1 MRRRISERCIRRKM
15 TYRELLEKGISC
27 LKASGIEEAET
38 DAWVLLSFAL
48 GMDRTRYLMD
58 RDMPVM
64 GETKRYR
71 ELIGKRAAHI
81 PLQHLTGSQEFM
93 GLEFLVGPEVLIP
106 RQDTETLV
114 ELVLAD
120 MNTAQGAGLCRT
132 LPVLDMCTGSGCI
145 GISVAKL
152 HGVPV
157 TAVDVSAAALKTA
170 EKNAENLNCREK
182 MDFRL
187 GNLFEPLADG
197 EQYSYLL
204 SNPPYIPS
212 GVIPGL
218 TAEVRDHEPRIA
230 LDGSGDGLYFYRRIA
245 GEAGKFLCADGR
257 IYLEIGYDQARAVSA
272 LLEENGFYEVRV
284 FKDPAGLDRVVRA
297 VMR

>member
-15 TYRELLEKGISC
+15 TYRELLEEGISR
-27 LKASGIEEAET
+27 LKASGIEEAGT

-58 RDMPVM
+58 RDMPAM

-71 ELIGKRAAHI
+71 ELIGKRAGHI

-93 GLEFLVGPEVLIP
+93 GFEFLVGPEVLIP

-120 MNTAQGAGLCRT
+120 MNTAQGARLCRT

-157 TAVDVSAAALKTA
+157 TAVDVSVAALKTA

-245 GEAGKFLCADGR
+245 DEAGKFLCAEGR
-257 IYLEIGYDQARAVSA
+257 MYLEIGYDQARAVSA